1 MLLFSSQPYAWIP
14 DMWDAFAEDLPAGDE
29 RRRLKGFER
38 AKEIAQPVEGERQR
52 APQTW
57 GRRKALRERLEGI
70 EGVRRHYEEE
80 RREWYSGPLPVIP
93 DYTHQP

>member
-1 MLLFSSQPYAWIP
+1 
-14 DMWDAFAEDLPAGDE
+14 MWDAFAEDLPAGDE